1 MLLLL
6 DEVSAVVIAV
16 IGLFMKIVGGSDG
29 FGIIILVGHGA
40 EEIEGGRGRGVK
52 WDVEVEIRDPICIS
66 II

>member
-1 MLLLL
+1 MYHVNSMVWVRPQEL
-6 DEVSAVVIAV
+6 VSLSPIKLSHVM
-16 IGLFMKIVGGSDG
+16 GLWFVSHI
-29 FGIIILVGHGA
+29 A